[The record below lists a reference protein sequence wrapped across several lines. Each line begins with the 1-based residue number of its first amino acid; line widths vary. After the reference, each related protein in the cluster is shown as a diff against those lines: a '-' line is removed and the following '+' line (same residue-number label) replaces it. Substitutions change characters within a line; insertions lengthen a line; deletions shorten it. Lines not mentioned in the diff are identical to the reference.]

1 MSNQN
6 PPSHVDVSGYV
17 RFWEH
22 YCSEWTQITWDF
34 MADSISSRWF
44 ELEMTSLATGPL
56 PDDVVEVTGPDDG
69 PCLVVRRTLSTTP
82 GAALMS
88 LPRLGSPIKSA
99 LKTLFP
105 ICGSMAQSRQRM
117 SNTDYTSK
125 TFPTPTPT
133 LNTIL
138 QSEHHE
144 FQPLKEFILLGL
156 DEEEIKTEPTLSP
169 LIQTLLK
176 SYSCYSPTEIPPG
189 LPPKRSIQHKIDLMP
204 GSVLPNKP
212 AYRTNPQETIEI
224 RKQVDTLIE
233 NGLIRE
239 SLSPCA
245 VPTLLVPKKNG
256 EWRMCMDSRSINKIT
271 IKYRFPI
278 PRLNDLLDELH
289 GSTVFSKIDLRSG
302 YHQIRIYEGD
312 EWKTAFKTKEG
323 LYEWL
328 VMPFGLSN
336 APSTFMRLMN
346 HVLKPFLGSF
356 IVVYFDDIL
365 VYSRTTVEHQSHLSQ
380 LFKVLDQQKLYGNL
394 DKCEFFT
401 NQVTFL
407 GYLVS
412 EQGIRVD
419 DKKIQAIRDWPVPQT
434 IQQVRSFHGLASF
447 YRRFIRNFSTIV
459 APMTEVTRF
468 KTFTWTSQAQRAFD
482 ELKQQLSSTPVLALP
497 CFHEVFEVECD
508 ASGVGIGAVLSQLN
522 RPIAYF
528 SEKLND
534 AKRRYSTYDKE
545 FYAIIRA
552 LDHWQHYLISK
563 EFILHSDHEALKY
576 IQGQHKLQPRHAKW
590 VEFLQAF
597 NFTIKHKS
605 TAVNKGA
612 DALSRKY
619 SLLTSLQPKVLGFDL
634 LLDEY
639 PSDPDFGT
647 IYNNCQHH
655 ATGEFHLC
663 NGFLFK
669 TQQLCY
675 SMPLAFRCLQCHKA
689 KGQSSPHGL
698 YMPLP
703 VPVAP
708 WEDVSLDFITG
719 LPRTQRQKD
728 SIMVVVDR
736 FSKMAHFVACHT
748 TYDAVQIANL
758 YFKEIVRLHGV
769 PKTIVS
775 DRDVKF
781 LSHFWLTLWRKLGT
795 KLKFSTSSHP
805 QTDGQTEVT
814 NRTLGSLLRALITAN
829 LKQWEDLL
837 PRAEFAYNRAPSK
850 TTGISPFMAV
860 YGLNPTTPLDLAAL
874 DTSTKF
880 SKDASELAA
889 DIKSIHQRIHD
900 KIAKTNEL
908 IKYRRDKGRKHVLF
922 KPGDLVWLHFRKER
936 FPSKRRSKLSPR
948 SEGPFKVLAKVNDNA
963 YTIDLPGSSTASAT
977 INVADLQPYYDP
989 EEPLPSL
996 RSNFSKDGEDDRQPP
1011 AQDLQLSPTSPTQKW
1026 ITLERGV
1033 ESAKSLFFGDYFVLA
1048 ILILLL
1054 AESWTVLNSSSR
1066 GGTVSGVRPIWEKE
1080 DFETIKASKMNAQKM
1095 QAMQE
1100 QIQELLISQN
1110 HGEDSAKRTDDNKVD
1125 SQQRSKG
1132 KFEPSRQ
1139 PLKPNTYTKPTS
1151 GQKYTASSNSPS
1163 STNTTVK
1170 SEPPKAPR
1178 RCFRCQGLGHIASEC
1193 PNKRL
1198 ISLADFE
1205 SAGGFEFETDFA
1217 PATGPL
1223 PDDVVEV
1230 TGPDDGPC
1238 LVVRRTLST
1247 TPVPDAEFQRESIF
1261 HTRCTIAQKV
1271 CSMIIDEGAALSRFP
1286 APLVTKLNLP
1296 TQPHPSP
1303 YVVQWLNQ
1311 GKGIRVSHRV
1321 LLSFSIGKSY
1331 SDELWCDV
1339 IPMDRRVMFT
1349 AVQAV

>member
-1 MSNQN
+1 MTNIMGVNTFHVYQSVKDYLGKCFAMKDLGEAAFILGIKIYRDRSKRLIRLSQNAYMDKILKRYKMDNSKRGHIPMQERLDLNKSQGAQMPKEVNRMKNVPYALVAGSIMYVVRCTRPDVAFVQNLTSRFQQN
-6 PPSHVDVSGYV
+6 PGELHWTAVKNILKYLRNTKDMFLVYGGNPSTELRVKCYCDVGFETDRDDTKSQTRYVYVLNGGFASGLGSASQAKFTTGLLQRAGAPALSWRYHLLRYVELANKGILKVQHVNNLVDPFTKALSNRMLAQHCRGMGTFAKAQKVCSMIIDGGSCTNVASQTLVTKLNLPTQPHPSPYVVQWLNQGKGIRVSHRV
-17 RFWEH
+17 LLSF
-22 YCSEWTQITWDF
+22 
-34 MADSISSRWF
+34 SISKSYSD
-44 ELEMTSLATGPL
+44 ELWC
-56 PDDVVEVTGPDDG
+56 DVIPMDACHVLLGRPWQFDRRVVHDG
-69 PCLVVRRTLSTTP
+69 YLNTYSFNFNNRRIVLTP
-82 GAALMS
+82 IT
-88 LPRLGSPIKSA
+88 P
-99 LKTLFP
+99 
-105 ICGSMAQSRQRM
+105 
-117 SNTDYTSK
+117 SK

-144 FQPLKEFILLGL
+144 FQSLKEFILLGL

-176 SYSCYSPTEIPPG
+176 SYSHVFPTEIPPG

-245 VPTLLVPKKNG
+245 VPTLLVPKKMV
-256 EWRMCMDSRSINKIT
+256 EWRMCMI
-271 IKYRFPI
+271 
-278 PRLNDLLDELH
+278 
-289 GSTVFSKIDLRSG
+289 
-302 YHQIRIYEGD
+302 
-312 EWKTAFKTKEG
+312 
-323 LYEWL
+323 
-328 VMPFGLSN
+328 
-336 APSTFMRLMN
+336 
-346 HVLKPFLGSF
+346 
-356 IVVYFDDIL
+356 
-365 VYSRTTVEHQSHLSQ
+365 
-380 LFKVLDQQKLYGNL
+380 
-394 DKCEFFT
+394 
-401 NQVTFL
+401 
-407 GYLVS
+407 
-412 EQGIRVD
+412 GIRVD

-497 CFHEVFEVECD
+497 CFT
-508 ASGVGIGAVLSQLN
+508 SIQLYHQSSN
-522 RPIAYF
+522 PQ
-528 SEKLND
+528 
-534 AKRRYSTYDKE
+534 AKQS
-545 FYAIIRA
+545 
-552 LDHWQHYLISK
+552 
-563 EFILHSDHEALKY
+563 
-576 IQGQHKLQPRHAKW
+576 P
-590 VEFLQAF
+590 
-597 NFTIKHKS
+597 
-605 TAVNKGA
+605 

-655 ATGEFHLC
+655 AT
-663 NGFLFK
+663 
-669 TQQLCY
+669 
-675 SMPLAFRCLQCHKA
+675 
-689 KGQSSPHGL
+689 GQSSPHGL

-889 DIKSIHQRIHD
+889 DIKSIHQHIHD

-996 RSNFSKDGEDDRQPP
+996 RSNFSKDGEEKWQPP
-1011 AQDLQLSPTSPTQKW
+1011 AQTFSSHLTSPTQKRLEGDLGRLTLVLVKFKLEANVVINLSFKLSSFDFAVD
-1026 ITLERGV
+1026 ITDDAEDFVLIASCLFKKERVPLTERKTPGID
-1033 ESAKSLFFGDYFVLA
+1033 SQWPMRKTFFG
-1048 ILILLL
+1048 
-1054 AESWTVLNSSSR
+1054 
-1066 GGTVSGVRPIWEKE
+1066 
-1080 DFETIKASKMNAQKM
+1080 
-1095 QAMQE
+1095 
-1100 QIQELLISQN
+1100 
-1110 HGEDSAKRTDDNKVD
+1110 
-1125 SQQRSKG
+1125 
-1132 KFEPSRQ
+1132 
-1139 PLKPNTYTKPTS
+1139 
-1151 GQKYTASSNSPS
+1151 
-1163 STNTTVK
+1163 
-1170 SEPPKAPR
+1170 
-1178 RCFRCQGLGHIASEC
+1178 
-1193 PNKRL
+1193 
-1198 ISLADFE
+1198 
-1205 SAGGFEFETDFA
+1205 
-1217 PATGPL
+1217 
-1223 PDDVVEV
+1223 
-1230 TGPDDGPC
+1230 
-1238 LVVRRTLST
+1238 
-1247 TPVPDAEFQRESIF
+1247 
-1261 HTRCTIAQKV
+1261 
-1271 CSMIIDEGAALSRFP
+1271 
-1286 APLVTKLNLP
+1286 
-1296 TQPHPSP
+1296 
-1303 YVVQWLNQ
+1303 
-1311 GKGIRVSHRV
+1311 
-1321 LLSFSIGKSY
+1321 
-1331 SDELWCDV
+1331 
-1339 IPMDRRVMFT
+1339 
-1349 AVQAV
+1349 